1 MVNRQRRPTGKLAWT
16 NLRCDGLFKAR
27 LEPPSALKRT
37 LGGVGAGGRKAPGYP
52 IWRHGVILLV
62 RLFFVGCL
70 LVEFGE
76 DTMHKMRPDLGQSD
90 LMVFYVVAYILCLRF
105 NRKDQVEF

>member
-1 MVNRQRRPTGKLAWT
+1 MLAPQLCKNREGDPAK
-16 NLRCDGLFKAR
+16 
-27 LEPPSALKRT
+27 
-37 LGGVGAGGRKAPGYP
+37 PGHAATTC
-52 IWRHGVILLV
+52 WRHGVILLV

-105 NRKDQVEF
+105 NWKDQVDF